1 MIRKANRINEIKE
14 YYFSKKLKEIDE
26 LKKRGFSVIN
36 LGIGN
41 PDLPPPGET
50 VKKLVESCEK
60 DYNHGYQEYRG
71 IRQLRSAFS
80 QWYRQYYNVN
90 LDPEKEILTLMGSKE
105 GIFYISMAFLNPE
118 DKVLVPDPGYPAY
131 KSVTTLVGAKPISY
145 DLTEDKHWFPDF
157 DTLESTD
164 LSKVKIMWVNYP
176 HMPTGAR
183 GTRELFFRLIEFGK
197 KHRILICNDNPYSF
211 ILNDD
216 PLSIFEVEGSKEVA
230 LELNSL
236 SKAYNM
242 AGWRMGMVA
251 GKTDFIQ
258 DILKITSNIQSGMF
272 LPIQFA
278 AVEALKNPPSWFKK
292 LNSIYLKRKQLVW
305 KLLNKLDCMYDKDQ
319 AGIFIWAKVPGNMNS
334 IEFSD
339 YLLNEFKLFI
349 TPGAIFG
356 ANGEK
361 YIRISLCSNEQKIN
375 ESIDRV
381 SKWK

>member
-1 MIRKANRINEIKE
+1 MIQKADRINEIKE
-14 YYFSKKLKEIDE
+14 YYFPKKLKEIDE
-26 LKKRGFSVIN
+26 LNKRGFSVIN

-41 PDLPPPGET
+41 PDMPPPGET
-50 VKKLVESCEK
+50 VKKLIESSGK
-60 DYNHGYQEYRG
+60 DNTHGYQEYRG
-71 IRQLRSAFS
+71 IHQLRSAFS

-90 LDPEKEILTLMGSKE
+90 LDPEKEILPLMGSKE
-105 GIFYISMAFLNPE
+105 GIFYISMAFLNPG

-131 KSVTTLVGAKPISY
+131 RSVTTLVGAKPLSY
-145 DLTEDKHWFPDF
+145 DLAEDNHWFPDF
-157 DTLESTD
+157 DTLERTD

-211 ILNDD
+211 ILNDA

-319 AGIFIWAKVPGNMNS
+319 AGMFIWAKVPGNMNS

-339 YLLNEFKLFI
+339 YLLNEYKLFI

-361 YIRISLCSNEQKIN
+361 YIRISLCSNEVNGN
-375 ESIDRV
+375 EI
-381 SKWK
+381 K

>member
-1 MIRKANRINEIKE
+1 MIQKADRINEIKE

-50 VKKLVESCEK
+50 VKKLIESSGK
-60 DYNHGYQEYRG
+60 DNTHGYQGYRG
-71 IRQLRSAFS
+71 IHQLRSAFS

-90 LDPEKEILTLMGSKE
+90 LDPEKEILPLMGSKE

-131 KSVTTLVGAKPISY
+131 KSVTTLVGAKPLSY
-145 DLTEDKHWFPDF
+145 DLAEDNHWFPDF
-157 DTLESTD
+157 DTLERTD

-278 AVEALKNPPSWFKK
+278 AIEALKNPPSWFKK

-319 AGIFIWAKVPGNMNS
+319 AGMFIWAKVPGNMNS

-339 YLLNEFKLFI
+339 YLLNEYKLFI